1 MSRFRTTEI
10 SDPQFEC
17 QNVRV
22 ITVKSPALLRRGDI
36 SLFVAPGCKGM
47 TSVPL
52 LILLHGVY
60 GSHWV
65 WTLKGGAHHAAL
77 VLLRDKRIR
86 PLVIAMPSDG
96 LWGDGS
102 GYFQHGGVNYESW
115 IVDDVVDSVREATE
129 CVDNHSPLF
138 FSGLS
143 MGGYA
148 ALRLGAK
155 YAERVAGISA
165 HSAITKAGQLGAF
178 INEPLP
184 RHEQKGKRELDPL
197 AWMTRNRGLLPPLR
211 FDCGTADNL
220 IEPNRELHRA
230 LQAERISHIYEE
242 FPGGHTW
249 EYWQNHIYDTLLFV
263 ETVRKGRS

>member
-1 MSRFRTTEI
+1 MSRYRTFEI
-10 SDPQFEC
+10 SDPQFERE
-17 QNVRV
+17 QIRV

-36 SLFVAPGCKGM
+36 SLFLSPGCEQM
-47 TSVPL
+47 NSVPL

-65 WTLKGGAHHAAL
+65 WTLKGGAHRAAL
-77 VLLRDKRIR
+77 ELVRDHTIQ

-102 GYFQHGGVNYESW
+102 GYFSHNGEDYERW
-115 IVDDVVDSVREATE
+115 IVEDVVGSVREAAT
-129 CVDNHSPLF
+129 CVDEASPLF

-165 HSAITKAGQLGAF
+165 HSAITRLEQLRKF
-178 INEPLP
+178 VEEPLP
-184 RHEQKGKRELDPL
+184 GYEWQAQEELDPL
-197 AWMTRNRGLLPPLR
+197 IWMIRKRAVLPPIR
-211 FDCGTADNL
+211 FDCGTADDL
-220 IEPNRELHRA
+220 VEANRELHRA
-230 LQAERISHIYEE
+230 LQAENIPHSYDE
-242 FPGGHTW
+242 FPGEHNW
-249 EYWQNHIYDTLLFV
+249 LYWQKHIYDTLLFV
-263 ETVRKGRS
+263 EAVRKGR